1 MQTPVQKLS
10 ATGDFPATLDLVYFR
25 AGGGHLAAAR
35 ALQAR
40 LAVTHPL
47 WRIRLV
53 DLFQVLDPDLRFRRL
68 TGFAPEA
75 YYNKRLATGFT
86 LGLAAELRVL
96 QAMIRAGH
104 DWMVERLVRH
114 WERTRPD
121 GVVSLVPNF
130 NRALGQSLQALGTHP
145 AFVTVMTDLA
155 DYPPH
160 FWVEPGFTDHLICG
174 TDHAVEQA
182 LLQGMPAHK
191 VHRVEGMMLAP
202 GFHHTIVDD
211 RAGRRRQV
219 GLDAQAPVGIVMF
232 GGHGSRAML
241 RIAAELDH
249 LPLIL
254 LCGHNDSLRQS
265 LAAQRA
271 SAPRRVLGFTDE
283 VAQWMRMADFFIGKP
298 GPGSISEALHCGL
311 PVVVT
316 RNAWTMPQERWNTEW
331 IRQTQLGVVLP
342 SFTHVRAGV
351 DALLAELALW
361 RTRVAQFRNRALLE
375 VPGVLQQA
383 LAEALEPHSSPT

>member
-1 MQTPVQKLS
+1 MQLPVQKLS
-10 ATGDFPATLDLVYFR
+10 DTGNIPATLDLVYFR

-40 LAVTHPL
+40 LAETHPS
-47 WRIRLV
+47 WTTRLV

-96 QAMIRAGH
+96 QVMIRAGH

-114 WERTRPD
+114 WERTRPH

-130 NRALGQSLQALGTHP
+130 NRALGQSLQALSTAP
-145 AFVTVMTDLA
+145 AFITVMTDLA
-155 DYPPH
+155 DHPPH
-160 FWVEPGFTDHLICG
+160 FWVETGFTDHLICG
-174 TDHAVEQA
+174 TGHAVEQA
-182 LLQGMPAHK
+182 LSQGMPAHK
-191 VHRVEGMMLAP
+191 VHRVEGMMLSP
-202 GFHHTIVDD
+202 DFHHCAVDD
-211 RAGRRRQV
+211 RAQRRRLV
-219 GLDAQAPVGIVMF
+219 GLDPKVPVGIVMF

-241 RIAAELDH
+241 QIAAALDH

-254 LCGHNDSLRQS
+254 LCGHNDSLRRS

-283 VAQWMRMADFFIGKP
+283 VVQWMRMADFFIGKP

-331 IRQTQLGVVLP
+331 IRQAQLGVVLP
-342 SFTHVRAGV
+342 SFTQVRAGV
-351 DALLAELALW
+351 DALLADLPLW
-361 RTRVAQFRNRALLE
+361 RARVAQVRNRALLE
-375 VPGVLQQA
+375 VPGILQQA
-383 LAEALEPHSSPT
+383 LAEALERNTPPS